1 MQRIVKAPGRNRR
14 PRPDES
20 LARTKRRKAS
30 ATATKDK
37 QMITLSAPYQSG
49 YKQDFETNEQMLLA
63 AATLLRVSVDE
74 MVCVQ
79 CYGQDDRFYYYA
91 DQDQA
96 DSDPEGS
103 YAVQST
109 GAALLQFVFT
119 AGRHE
124 DTGSFDTYAQ
134 AEDRATYLAES
145 WRDHVTATERHDRNS
160 SWVAEYAAA
169 VQA

>member
-1 MQRIVKAPGRNRR
+1 
-14 PRPDES
+14 
-20 LARTKRRKAS
+20 
-30 ATATKDK
+30 
-37 QMITLSAPYQSG
+37 MITLSAPAISG
-49 YKQDFETNEQMLLA
+49 YQQKFETNEEMLLA

-79 CYGQDDRFYYYA
+79 CNGQDDRFYYYA
-91 DQDQA
+91 SQDDA
-96 DSDPEGS
+96 DADTDGA

-145 WRDHVTATERHDRNS
+145 WREHVTATERHDRNN
-160 SWVAEYAAA
+160 SWVAEYAEA
-169 VQA
+169 VAQ

>member
-1 MQRIVKAPGRNRR
+1 
-14 PRPDES
+14 
-20 LARTKRRKAS
+20 
-30 ATATKDK
+30 
-37 QMITLSAPYQSG
+37 MITLSAPAHSG
-49 YKQDFETNEQMLLA
+49 YRQDFDTNEEMLLA
-63 AATLLRVSVDE
+63 AASLLRTSADD

-79 CYGQDDRFYYYA
+79 CNGQDDRFYYYA
-91 DQDQA
+91 SQDDA
-96 DSDPEGS
+96 DSDTDGAN
-103 YAVQST
+103 AVQST

-124 DTGSFDTYAQ
+124 DTGSFDTYAD

-145 WRDHVTATERHDRNS
+145 WREHVTATERHDRNN

>member
-1 MQRIVKAPGRNRR
+1 
-14 PRPDES
+14 
-20 LARTKRRKAS
+20 
-30 ATATKDK
+30 
-37 QMITLSAPYQSG
+37 MITLSAPYQSG